1 MTSFL
6 TFTCCSDSSKH
17 KMPSIQMEFES
28 GIFAQVQYSHV
39 FRIIVLKI
47 YLTSLKGWCSS
58 ITRLLYVFYYVISK
72 TCNENAV
79 QWNLTGRCKISKSGL
94 IIS

>member
-6 TFTCCSDSSKH
+6 TFTCCSDSSKR

-39 FRIIVLKI
+39 FRIIVLKNI
-47 YLTSLKGWCSS
+47 PDFLKM
-58 ITRLLYVFYYVISK
+58 LVFFYYVI
-72 TCNENAV
+72 TVC
-79 QWNLTGRCKISKSGL
+79 ISL
-94 IIS
+94 CHL

>member
-47 YLTSLKGWCSS
+47 YLTSLK
-58 ITRLLYVFYYVISK
+58 RLVFFYYVI
-72 TCNENAV
+72 TVCV
-79 QWNLTGRCKISKSGL
+79 LLCHL
-94 IIS
+94 